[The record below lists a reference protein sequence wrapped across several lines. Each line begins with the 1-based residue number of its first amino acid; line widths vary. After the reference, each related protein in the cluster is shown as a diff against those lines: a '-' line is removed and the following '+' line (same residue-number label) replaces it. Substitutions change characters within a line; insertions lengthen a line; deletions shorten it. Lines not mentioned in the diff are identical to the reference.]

1 MTVPR
6 ILSVSIYYE
15 IKVGLA
21 AFKAGKH
28 KFHLGH
34 ETFQIFGKAERVMVK
49 YTTEILR
56 FYHECFISIYVFLL
70 GTIVKLVI
78 RYLVA

>member
-6 ILSVSIYYE
+6 ILSVGIYYE

-34 ETFQIFGKAERVMVK
+34 ETSNIWKSRKSNG
-49 YTTEILR
+49 II
-56 FYHECFISIYVFLL
+56 YH
-70 GTIVKLVI
+70 
-78 RYLVA
+78 